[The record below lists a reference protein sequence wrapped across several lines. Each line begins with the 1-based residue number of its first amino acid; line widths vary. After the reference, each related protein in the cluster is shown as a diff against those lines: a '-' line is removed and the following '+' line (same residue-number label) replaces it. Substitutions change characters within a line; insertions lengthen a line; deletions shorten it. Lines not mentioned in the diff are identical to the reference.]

1 MKFRDG
7 AKYSLPEGGLYS
19 TATDLLLLY
28 KTILDG
34 GKCGSFQLMSP
45 AGLELMRTSQTG
57 DLRTN
62 TAGAGWG
69 LGWFVMREETA
80 GQPMPAGTFGH
91 GGRYGTFCFLD
102 PKNDLIGIFM
112 IHREGGRDEWQAFVQ
127 MTYSALGR

>member
-19 TATDLLLLY
+19 TATDLLVLY

-91 GGRYGTFCFLD
+91 GGRYGTFCFLAPKERSDRDFHD
-102 PKNDLIGIFM
+102 PPGGW
-112 IHREGGRDEWQAFVQ
+112 EG
-127 MTYSALGR
+127 